1 MGIQIEEFSMN
12 KSDTIREIVALR
24 QDLFGLASE
33 CPDISAA
40 ILSTRAALDIASDMC
55 HEESKTL
62 PHAMQTIRR
71 RIAVIK
77 SQSYKLKA
85 AKHFP
90 QSSD

>member
-1 MGIQIEEFSMN
+1 MIAHFNMN

-40 ILSTRAALDIASDMC
+40 ILSTRAALDIAQDMA
-55 HEESKTL
+55 EIDSPTL
-62 PHAMQTIRR
+62 PHAMATIRR
-71 RIAVIK
+71 RVSVIK

-85 AKHFP
+85 ANHFP

>member
-1 MGIQIEEFSMN
+1 MN

-40 ILSTRAALDIASDMC
+40 ILSTRAALDIAQDMVDAD
-55 HEESKTL
+55 SPTL
-62 PHAMQTIRR
+62 PYAMATIRR
-71 RIAVIK
+71 RTVAIK

-85 AKHFP
+85 AKQFP